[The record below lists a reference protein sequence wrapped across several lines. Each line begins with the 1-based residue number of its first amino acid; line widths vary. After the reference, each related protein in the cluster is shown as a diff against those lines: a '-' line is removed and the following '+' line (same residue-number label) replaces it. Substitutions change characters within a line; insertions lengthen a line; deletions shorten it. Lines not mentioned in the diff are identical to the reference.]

1 MLRLGHVPKAK
12 TRNTLDQRALKL
24 FVRHRLKLARRADF
38 RALDPLAA
46 EHAFFFNRGDVSW
59 ADSAKD
65 PENRDAFFAL
75 AATWERAA
83 ERIERSNAAPEIRAT
98 GEPSLPRA
106 AAG

>member
-1 MLRLGHVPKAK
+1 MTMTA
-12 TRNTLDQRALKL
+12 QEYRANACQCL
-24 FVRHRLKLARRADF
+24 
-38 RALDPLAA
+38 
-46 EHAFFFNRGDVSW
+46 SC

-65 PENRDAFFAL
+65 PENRGAFFAL